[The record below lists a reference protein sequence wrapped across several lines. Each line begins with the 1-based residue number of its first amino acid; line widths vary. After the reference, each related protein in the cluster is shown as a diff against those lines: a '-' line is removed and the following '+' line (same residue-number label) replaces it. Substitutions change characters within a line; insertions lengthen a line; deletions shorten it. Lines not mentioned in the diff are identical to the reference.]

1 MTTVIWTVTDVNGRT
16 ATCNQTVTVVDTQN
30 PTITCPVNVT
40 NVPANAGQ
48 CYATGVALGTPT
60 TADNCGVAS
69 VTNNAPVQFPVG
81 TTTVIWTVTDVNG
94 RTATCNQTVTVVDTQ
109 NPTITCPANVTNVP
123 ANAGQC
129 YATGVALGTPTTA
142 DNCGVATVTN
152 NAPVQFPVGVTTV
165 IWTVTDVNGRTATCN
180 QTVTVVDTQNPT
192 ITCPVNVTN
201 VPADAN
207 QCYATGVALGTP
219 TTADNCGVASV
230 TNNAPAQFPV
240 GATTVIWTVTDVNG
254 RTATCNQ
261 TVTVVDTQN
270 PTITC
275 PVNVTN
281 VPADANQCYATGVA
295 LGTPTTADNCG
306 VATVT
311 NNAPV
316 QFPVGVTTVI
326 WTVTDVNGRTAT
338 CNQTVTVVDT
348 QNPTITCPV
357 NVTNVPADANQ
368 CYATGVALGTPTTA
382 DNCGVATV
390 TNNAPAQFPVGV
402 TTVIWTVT
410 DVNGRTATCN
420 QTVTVVDTQNPT
432 ITCPVNVTNVP
443 ADANQCYAT
452 GVALGT
458 PTTADN
464 CGVASVTNNA
474 PVQFPVGVTTVI
486 WTVTDVNGRTATCNQ
501 TVTVVDTQNPTITC
515 PVNVTNVPADANQCY
530 ATGVAL
536 GTPTTAD
543 NCGVASVTN
552 NAPVQFP
559 VGVTTVI
566 WTVTDVNGR
575 TATCNQTVTVVDTQ
589 NPTITCPANVTNVP
603 ANAGQCYATG
613 VALGT
618 PTTAD
623 NCGVATV
630 TNNAPVQFPVGVT
643 TVIWTVTDVNGR
655 TATCNQTVTVV
666 DTQNPT
672 ITCPVNVTN
681 VPADANQCYAT
692 GVALGTPTTA
702 DNCGVASVT
711 NNAPVQF
718 AVGVTTVI
726 WTVTDVNGRTA
737 TCNQTVTVVD
747 TQNPT
752 ITCPVNVTNVPADA
766 NQCYA
771 TGVALGTPTTADN
784 CGVATVTNN
793 APAQFPVGVT
803 TVIWTVTD
811 VNGRTATCNQTVT
824 VVDTQNPTITCPVN
838 VTNVPADANQCYA
851 TGVALGTPTTAD
863 NCGVATVTNNAPA
876 QFPVGTTTVIWTVTD
891 VNGRTATCSQ
901 TVTVVDT
908 QDPTITCAVPAASYT
923 ADAGECYYTVTGTA
937 LDPTATDDNCGV
949 LSVVN
954 DFTGTSTL
962 AGAQFSVGTTTV
974 IWTITDIHGND
985 TQCQYDI
992 IVTDDEDPTITCA
1005 VPTASYTADAGECYY
1020 TVTGTT
1026 LDPTATDDNC
1036 GVLSV
1041 VNDFT
1046 GTSTLAG
1053 AQFPVGTTTV
1063 IWTITDIH
1071 GNDATCQYDII
1082 VTDDEDPTI
1091 TCAVPAASYTADAG
1105 ECYYTVTGT
1114 TLDPTAT
1121 DDNCGVLSVV
1131 NDFTGTSTLA
1141 GAQFP
1146 VGTTTVIWTITDI
1159 HGNDTQCQYD
1169 IIVTDDED
1177 PTITCAV
1184 PAASYTADAG
1194 ECYYT
1199 VTGTALDP
1207 TATDDNCGVL
1217 SVVNDFTGT
1226 STLAGAQFP
1235 VGTTTVIWTITDIHG
1250 NDTQCQYDI
1259 IVTDDEDPT
1268 ITCAVPAASYT
1279 ADAGECYYTVT
1290 GTALDPTATDDN
1302 CGVLSVVNDFTG
1314 TSTLAGAQFP
1324 VGTTTVIWTIT
1335 DIHGNDTQCQYD
1347 IIVTDDEDPT
1357 ITCTVPA
1364 ASYTA
1369 DAGECYYTVT
1379 GTALDPTATDDNCG
1393 VLSVVNDFNGTSSL
1407 AGAQFPVGTTTVI
1420 WTITDIHGNDTQ
1432 CQYDIIVTDDEDP
1445 TITCAVP
1452 AASYTADAGECY
1464 YTVTGTALD
1473 PTATDDNCGVL
1484 SVVNDFTGTST
1495 LAGAQFPVGTT
1506 TVIWTITDIHGND
1519 THVPV

>member
-1 MTTVIWTVTDVNGRT
+1 M
-16 ATCNQTVTVVDTQN
+16 
-30 PTITCPVNVT
+30 
-40 NVPANAGQ
+40 
-48 CYATGVALGTPT
+48 
-60 TADNCGVAS
+60 
-69 VTNNAPVQFPVG
+69 
-81 TTTVIWTVTDVNG
+81 
-94 RTATCNQTVTVVDTQ
+94 
-109 NPTITCPANVTNVP
+109 
-123 ANAGQC
+123 
-129 YATGVALGTPTTA
+129 
-142 DNCGVATVTN
+142 TN

-230 TNNAPAQFPV
+230 TNNAPVQFPV
-240 GATTVIWTVTDVNG
+240 GVTTVIWTVTDVNG

-306 VATVT
+306 VASVT

-589 NPTITCPANVTNVP
+589 NPTITCPVNVTNVP
-603 ANAGQCYATG
+603 ADANQCYATG

-623 NCGVATV
+623 NCGVASV

-718 AVGVTTVI
+718 PVGVTTVI

-784 CGVATVTNN
+784 CGVASVTNN
-793 APAQFPVGVT
+793 APVQFPVGVT

-863 NCGVATVTNNAPA
+863 NCGVASVTNNAPV
-876 QFPVGTTTVIWTVTD
+876 QFPVGVTTVIWTVTD

-962 AGAQFSVGTTTV
+962 AGAQFPVGTTTV

-985 TQCQYDI
+985 ATCQYDI

-1005 VPTASYTADAGECYY
+1005 VPAASYTADAGECYY

-1250 NDTQCQYDI
+1250 NDD
-1259 IVTDDEDPT
+1259 
-1268 ITCAVPAASYT
+1268 
-1279 ADAGECYYTVT
+1279 
-1290 GTALDPTATDDN
+1290 
-1302 CGVLSVVNDFTG
+1302 
-1314 TSTLAGAQFP
+1314 
-1324 VGTTTVIWTIT
+1324 
-1335 DIHGNDTQCQYD
+1335 
-1347 IIVTDDEDPT
+1347 
-1357 ITCTVPA
+1357 TVP
-1364 ASYTA
+1364 
-1369 DAGECYYTVT
+1369 V
-1379 GTALDPTATDDNCG
+1379 
-1393 VLSVVNDFNGTSSL
+1393 
-1407 AGAQFPVGTTTVI
+1407 
-1420 WTITDIHGNDTQ
+1420 
-1432 CQYDIIVTDDEDP
+1432 
-1445 TITCAVP
+1445 
-1452 AASYTADAGECY
+1452 
-1464 YTVTGTALD
+1464 
-1473 PTATDDNCGVL
+1473 
-1484 SVVNDFTGTST
+1484 
-1495 LAGAQFPVGTT
+1495 
-1506 TVIWTITDIHGND
+1506 
-1519 THVPV
+1519 